1 MIVSTEMI
9 YLHYYKTITMSKDPI
24 VQKVVKKYDDRS
36 EAGIKKY
43 NTMLTRKDLS
53 FNEWLIHLQEEL
65 MDATLYIET
74 LLNQK
79 NNNDAR
85 K

>member
-1 MIVSTEMI
+1 
-9 YLHYYKTITMSKDPI
+9 MSKDPI

-53 FNEWLIHLQEEL
+53 FNDWLIHLQEEL

-79 NNNDAR
+79 NNNNDNKQNTICSPGGKAH
-85 K
+85 